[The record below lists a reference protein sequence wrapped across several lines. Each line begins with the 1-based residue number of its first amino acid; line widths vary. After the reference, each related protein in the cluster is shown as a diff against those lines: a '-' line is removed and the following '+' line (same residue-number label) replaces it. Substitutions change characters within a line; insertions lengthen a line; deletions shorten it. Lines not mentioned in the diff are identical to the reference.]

1 MAIATG
7 NSGIVKLVTDSDGLS
22 PTDGSNA
29 DTSAVVAEVRSFTI
43 NEEGETIDSTSMG
56 ATSRTFL
63 AGQKSGSVS
72 LECYWDST
80 DAAQDDLDVTSGIE
94 FEIYPNG
101 VGTGKKYTGLGI
113 VTSKSISV
121 SFDGMVEASF
131 EIQANGDIDE
141 GAA

>member
-7 NSGIVKLVTDSDGLS
+7 NSGIVKLVTDGGTLA
-22 PTDGSNA
+22 T
-29 DTSAVVAEVRSFTI
+29 VAEVRSFTI

-56 ATSRTFL
+56 ATSRSYL

-72 LECYWDST
+72 LECYWDSA
-80 DAAQDDLDVTSGIE
+80 DAAQDDLDVTSGID

-101 VGTGKKYTGLGI
+101 VGTGKKYTGDGI

-131 EIQANGDIDE
+131 EIQANGDIVE

>member
-7 NSGIVKLVTDSDGLS
+7 NSGIVKIVTDTGGSD
-22 PTDGSNA
+22 TVA
-29 DTSAVVAEVRSFTI
+29 TVAEVRSFTI
-43 NEEGETIDSTSMG
+43 NEDGETIDSTSMG
-56 ATSRTFL
+56 ASSRSFL
-63 AGQKSGSVS
+63 AGQKTATVS
-72 LECYWDST
+72 LECYWDSA
-80 DAAQDDLDVTSGIE
+80 DAAQDDLDVSSKVD

-101 VGTGKKYTGLGI
+101 VGTGKKYTGFGF

-131 EIQANGDIDE
+131 EIQADGDITE

>member
-7 NSGIVKLVTDSDGLS
+7 NSGIVKLVTDGGTLA
-22 PTDGSNA
+22 T
-29 DTSAVVAEVRSFTI
+29 VAEVRSFTI
-43 NEEGETIDSTSMG
+43 NEEAGTVDSTSMG
-56 ATSRTFL
+56 STSRSYL
-63 AGQKSGSVS
+63 ATQKTGSVS

-80 DAAQDDLDVTSGIE
+80 DAAQDDLDVSSAID

-101 VGTGKKYTGLGI
+101 VGTGKKYTGDGF

-131 EIQANGDIDE
+131 EIQANGDIVE

>member
-7 NSGIVKLVTDSDGLS
+7 NSGIVKLVTDGGTLA
-22 PTDGSNA
+22 T
-29 DTSAVVAEVRSFTI
+29 VAEVRSFTI
-43 NEEGETIDSTSMG
+43 NEEAGTVDSTSMG

-63 AGQKSGSVS
+63 ATQKTGSVS

-80 DAAQDDLDVTSGIE
+80 DAAQDDLDVTSGID

-101 VGTGKKYTGLGI
+101 VGTGKKYTGDGI

-131 EIQANGDIDE
+131 EIQANGDIVE

>member
-7 NSGIVKLVTDSDGLS
+7 NSGIVKLVTDTGGSD
-22 PTDGSNA
+22 TVA
-29 DTSAVVAEVRSFTI
+29 TVAEVRSFTI
-43 NEEGETIDSTSMG
+43 NEEAGTVDSTSMG
-56 ATSRTFL
+56 STSRSYL
-63 AGQKSGSVS
+63 ATQKTGSVS

-80 DAAQDDLDVTSGIE
+80 DAAQDDLDVSSKID

-101 VGTGKKYTGLGI
+101 VGTGKKYTGVGF

-131 EIQANGDIDE
+131 EIQADGDITE

>member
-7 NSGIVKLVTDSDGLS
+7 NSGIVKLVTDTGGSD
-22 PTDGSNA
+22 TA
-29 DTSAVVAEVRSFTI
+29 ATVAEVRSFTI
-43 NEEGETIDSTSMG
+43 NEEAGTVDSTSMG
-56 ATSRTFL
+56 STSRSYL
-63 AGQKSGSVS
+63 ATQKTGSVS

-80 DAAQDDLDVTSGIE
+80 DAAQDDLDVSSKVD

-101 VGTGKKYTGLGI
+101 VGTGKKYTGFGF

-131 EIQANGDIDE
+131 EIQADGDITE

>member
-7 NSGIVKLVTDSDGLS
+7 NSGIVKLVTDGGTLA
-22 PTDGSNA
+22 T
-29 DTSAVVAEVRSFTI
+29 VAEVRSFTI

-56 ATSRTFL
+56 ATSRSFL

-80 DAAQDDLDVTSGIE
+80 DAAQDDLDVSSAID

-101 VGTGKKYTGLGI
+101 VGTGKKYTGDGI
-113 VTSKSISV
+113 VTSKSINV

-131 EIQANGDIDE
+131 EIQANGDIVE